1 MSKYWTV
8 TVQFET
14 EDNKGRVKK
23 TKETYLVD
31 AMSATEAEA
40 AVYKELDGES
50 DFEVVR
56 AAQSNILRVIEH
68 GD

>member
-1 MSKYWTV
+1 MTKYWTV

-14 EDNKGRVKK
+14 TDNKGKAKK

-40 AVYKELDGES
+40 SVYKELEGES

-68 GD
+68 

>member
-14 EDNKGRVKK
+14 EDHKGRVKK
-23 TKETYLVD
+23 TKETYLID
-31 AMSATEAEA
+31 AVSATEAEA
-40 AVYKELDGES
+40 KTYKDLDGES

-56 AAQSNILRVIEH
+56 AAQSNILKVIE
-68 GD
+68 G

>member
-14 EDNKGRVKK
+14 EDAKGRMKK

-31 AMSATEAEA
+31 AVSATEAEA
-40 AVYKELDGES
+40 MTYKELDGES

-56 AAQSNILRVIEH
+56 AAQSNILKVIE
-68 GD
+68 G

>member
-40 AVYKELDGES
+40 AVYKELEGES
-50 DFEVVR
+50 NFEVVR
-56 AAQSNILRVIEH
+56 AGQSSILRVIEH
-68 GD
+68 GE